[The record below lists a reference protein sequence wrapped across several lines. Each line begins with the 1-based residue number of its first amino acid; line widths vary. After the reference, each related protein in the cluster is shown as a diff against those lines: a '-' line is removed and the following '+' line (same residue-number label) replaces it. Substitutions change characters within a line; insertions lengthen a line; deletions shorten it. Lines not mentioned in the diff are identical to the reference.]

1 MTPYYAFIPILY
13 PDNVEFAIG
22 LAEIFTG
29 GGFMVGPAVGS
40 LLYSLG
46 GYTTPFIVFGSSTL
60 VVAPIAYFI
69 IKRSG
74 QEKVEVLLP
83 EG

>member
-1 MTPYYAFIPILY
+1 
-13 PDNVEFAIG
+13 
-22 LAEIFTG
+22 
-29 GGFMVGPAVGS
+29 MVGPAVGS